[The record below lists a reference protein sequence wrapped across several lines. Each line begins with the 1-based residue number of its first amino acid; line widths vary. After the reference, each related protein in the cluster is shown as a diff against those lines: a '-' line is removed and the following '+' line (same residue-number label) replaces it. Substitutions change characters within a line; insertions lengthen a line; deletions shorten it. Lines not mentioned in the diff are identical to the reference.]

1 MGTSARRLTFLEKWP
16 LDRVQIDSQ
25 RSRSQATA
33 SKSGATSGH
42 ISARLRQILEK
53 TLCAPELTLSS
64 EITHCPSSGAKQK
77 PGYFCEQGWNLLM
90 HALAIW
96 ILLVLY
102 TPKEYGMLA
111 LTVIESPLFTKLWPD
126 YWTEEERGE
135 FAAYVANS
143 PETGEVIPGS
153 GGCRKIRW
161 SRSGVG
167 KRSGVRV
174 IYTVRLVSGSLVL
187 LVIYAKNAR
196 ENIPARVLKKI
207 AEEMGYGTK

>member
-1 MGTSARRLTFLEKWP
+1 M
-16 LDRVQIDSQ
+16 
-25 RSRSQATA
+25 
-33 SKSGATSGH
+33 
-42 ISARLRQILEK
+42 
-53 TLCAPELTLSS
+53 
-64 EITHCPSSGAKQK
+64 
-77 PGYFCEQGWNLLM
+77 PG
-90 HALAIW
+90 
-96 ILLVLY
+96 
-102 TPKEYGMLA
+102 